1 VKRLIIRQ
9 YLAFER
15 VDASEFLSG
24 NAGRLRRYERPKG
37 RSSRPKKAEKKY

>member
-1 VKRLIIRQ
+1 VKRLIIKP
-9 YLAFER
+9 YLALAR

>member
-1 VKRLIIRQ
+1 MKRLIIKP
-9 YLAFER
+9 YLALAR

-37 RSSRPKKAEKKY
+37 RSSRLTKSENKY